1 MSNITRYF
9 HAENCRRTNIP
20 KFDAYEMRG
29 GTWCGVTAVEAVAQ
43 IEALDALA
51 KDPKSAIKEIT
62 EEEYLRITKKV
73 VAMPVPAPEAMVQKA
88 VTGAP
93 VESPEAALQV
103 GTVPPVNPPAETTPT
118 PPVEGT
124 TSSKDILLAKS
135 AAELREI
142 IGNLNAEPERAHKI
156 TVAGNAS
163 KVVMVDAILNA
174 TGYKT
179 E

>member
-20 KFDAYEMRG
+20 KFEPYEMRG

-103 GTVPPVNPPAETTPT
+103 GEVAATEN
-118 PPVEGT
+118 PVEKTDDGT
-124 TSSKDILLAKS
+124 KGELQAKS

-142 IGNLNAEPERAHKI
+142 IGNLNAQESRAEKI
-156 TVAGNAS
+156 TVPGNAS
-163 KVVMVDAILNA
+163 KVAMIEAILKA
-174 TGYKT
+174 TGYT
-179 E
+179 V